1 MRFVVRG
8 ALLRA
13 FLSSSSFLLFF
24 QTIEKKT
31 IPSRERVLVPV
42 LSLSASRV
50 VCLKKRSLLRFI
62 RLFFCRTEVNGKIP
76 HKEQK
81 MASPAHVVA
90 RRVAGSFASTSYS
103 SPSSSS
109 SRLVALK
116 NKCFAR
122 FNGGGNN
129 NVGGGGT
136 SRAQQQKQQQLQ
148 QRSFAVA
155 ARGFF
160 SDAGGGKMEEDE
172 EEGSADEGK
181 SKSARSNFFANVVE
195 RGDGEDDFAGAG
207 GDGSTSSSSPPIGEG
222 EEYSGVPLRSTISQT
237 DLQKMERLIDEIV
250 DNKNQQMSNRA
261 KFRALPVTNKHRKQ
275 IEELEACVSLSE
287 AGKRARILRN
297 RASKAASEGGQAEAA
312 AELNVNPTLRRYVLY
327 GVVPEAHKDLLGRT
341 KRRNTKFIAAASKS
355 IEEMPSTE
363 VKRKDEN
370 GMDVTEEV
378 PEVAFCG
385 RSNVGKSSLINAI
398 TLSAAARSS
407 DTPGKTKSLNFY
419 DIDSRLRVVDLPGY
433 GFAFADESMVETWN
447 RLMDEYL
454 TTRPNLKCI
463 FVVIDSRHGPKKSD
477 REMLSYLSKYGKVPV
492 HVVLNKTDMVRTDEL
507 CKRMF
512 LLERELK
519 FVKRSSNVLKLAS
532 ASTGAGCTALFSE
545 AFQYALPDAD
555 ISRRNKREKA
565 RLLKEALEEEEAEHD
580 EEDDDERNAA
590 RGRSGG
596 GKKFNKKAQQQ
607 QQQRKEQTFVMGGEW
622 IPGEGPAVPPQNEKK
637 KKGGGKRGGGGL
649 KGVRL

>member
-1 MRFVVRG
+1 
-8 ALLRA
+8 
-13 FLSSSSFLLFF
+13 
-24 QTIEKKT
+24 
-31 IPSRERVLVPV
+31 
-42 LSLSASRV
+42 
-50 VCLKKRSLLRFI
+50 
-62 RLFFCRTEVNGKIP
+62 
-76 HKEQK
+76 
-81 MASPAHVVA
+81 MATAHVVA

-109 SRLVALK
+109 SSRLVALK

-122 FNGGGNN
+122 FNGGVND

-136 SRAQQQKQQQLQ
+136 SRAQRGFQAQQQAQQQQRLQ
-148 QRSFAVA
+148 QRTAVA

-160 SDAGGGKMEEDE
+160 SDAEGRKMDEDE
-172 EEGSADEGK
+172 EGGSADEGK
-181 SKSARSNFFANVVE
+181 SKSARSNFFANFVE
-195 RGDGEDDFAGAG
+195 RGDGEDDFAGAD

-287 AGKRARILRN
+287 AGKRARILRT
-297 RASKAASEGGQAEAA
+297 RASKAASEGSQAEAA

-355 IEEMPSTE
+355 VEEMPSTE

-565 RLLKEALEEEEAEHD
+565 RLLEEALEEEEAEQD
-580 EEDDDERNAA
+580 EEDDDKRNAA

-596 GKKFNKKAQQQ
+596 GKKFNKKAQQQQ

-622 IPGEGPAVPPQNEKK
+622 IPGEGPAVPPQNDKK

>member
-1 MRFVVRG
+1 MF
-8 ALLRA
+8 
-13 FLSSSSFLLFF
+13 
-24 QTIEKKT
+24 
-31 IPSRERVLVPV
+31 
-42 LSLSASRV
+42 
-50 VCLKKRSLLRFI
+50 
-62 RLFFCRTEVNGKIP
+62 
-76 HKEQK
+76 
-81 MASPAHVVA
+81 A
-90 RRVAGSFASTSYS
+90 RRVAASGFASTS
-103 SPSSSS
+103 SSSS
-109 SRLVALK
+109 SSSSTSSSRIVALRR
-116 NKCFAR
+116 CFAR
-122 FNGGGNN
+122 LTT
-129 NVGGGGT
+129 T
-136 SRAQQQKQQQLQ
+136 SRSTTTASASARRQNRRGQL
-148 QRSFAVA
+148 VA

-160 SDAGGGKMEEDE
+160 DRTNEED
-172 EEGSADEGK
+172 
-181 SKSARSNFFANVVE
+181 
-195 RGDGEDDFAGAG
+195 G
-207 GDGSTSSSSPPIGEG
+207 GDLSGKYDGKKSELFDPEDASDGNDVSDRAATRTTSTCHPIGREDKGEG
-222 EEYSGVPLRSTISQT
+222 EYSGVPLRSTISQT

-250 DNKNQQMSNRA
+250 DNKNNEMSNRR

-297 RASKAASEGGQAEAA
+297 RASKAASEGEQAEAA
-312 AELNVNPTLRRYVLY
+312 AELNVNPTLRKYVLY

-341 KRRNTKFIAAASKS
+341 KKRNTKFIAAASKS

-370 GMDVTEEV
+370 GTDVTMEI

-407 DTPGKTKSLNFY
+407 DTPGKTRSLNFY

-454 TTRPNLKCI
+454 TTRPNLRCI

-492 HVVLNKTDMVRTDEL
+492 HVVLNKTDMVRTEEL

-519 FVKRSSNVLKLAS
+519 FIKRSSNVLKLVS

-545 AFQYALPDAD
+545 AFRYALPDAD
-555 ISRRNKREKA
+555 VSRRNKREK
-565 RLLKEALEEEEAEHD
+565 EAALQQAMELEELEQEGD
-580 EEDDDERNAA
+580 VNN
-590 RGRSGG
+590 SGVG
-596 GKKFNKKAQQQ
+596 GKKYNKKARQ
-607 QQQRKEQTFVMGGEW
+607 KEQKFVMGGEW
-622 IPGEGPAVPPQNEKK
+622 IPGEGPAVPISKDKK
-637 KKGGGKRGGGGL
+637 KKGGKRGGGGDPRGP
-649 KGVRL
+649 KIRL

>member
-1 MRFVVRG
+1 MF
-8 ALLRA
+8 
-13 FLSSSSFLLFF
+13 
-24 QTIEKKT
+24 
-31 IPSRERVLVPV
+31 
-42 LSLSASRV
+42 
-50 VCLKKRSLLRFI
+50 
-62 RLFFCRTEVNGKIP
+62 
-76 HKEQK
+76 
-81 MASPAHVVA
+81 A
-90 RRVAGSFASTSYS
+90 RRVAASGFASTS
-103 SPSSSS
+103 SSSS
-109 SRLVALK
+109 SSSSTSSSRIVALRR
-116 NKCFAR
+116 CFAR
-122 FNGGGNN
+122 LTT
-129 NVGGGGT
+129 T
-136 SRAQQQKQQQLQ
+136 SRSTTTASASARRQNRRGQL
-148 QRSFAVA
+148 VA

-160 SDAGGGKMEEDE
+160 DRTNEED
-172 EEGSADEGK
+172 
-181 SKSARSNFFANVVE
+181 
-195 RGDGEDDFAGAG
+195 G
-207 GDGSTSSSSPPIGEG
+207 GDLSGKYDGKKSELFDLEDASDDNDVSDRAATRTTSTCHPIGREDKGEG
-222 EEYSGVPLRSTISQT
+222 EYSGVPLRSTISQT

-250 DNKNQQMSNRA
+250 DNKNNEMSNRR

-297 RASKAASEGGQAEAA
+297 RASKAASEGEQAEAA
-312 AELNVNPTLRRYVLY
+312 AELNVNPTLRKYVLY

-341 KRRNTKFIAAASKS
+341 KKRNTKFIAAASKS

-370 GMDVTEEV
+370 GTDVTMEI

-407 DTPGKTKSLNFY
+407 DTPGKTRSLNFY

-454 TTRPNLKCI
+454 TTRPNLRCI

-492 HVVLNKTDMVRTDEL
+492 HVVLNKTDMVRTEEL

-519 FVKRSSNVLKLAS
+519 FIKRSSNVLKLVS

-545 AFQYALPDAD
+545 AFRYALPDAD
-555 ISRRNKREKA
+555 VSRRNKREK
-565 RLLKEALEEEEAEHD
+565 EAALQQAMELEELEQEGD
-580 EEDDDERNAA
+580 VNN
-590 RGRSGG
+590 SGVG
-596 GKKFNKKAQQQ
+596 GKKYNKKARQ
-607 QQQRKEQTFVMGGEW
+607 KEQKFVMGGEW
-622 IPGEGPAVPPQNEKK
+622 IPGEGPAVPISKDKK
-637 KKGGGKRGGGGL
+637 KKGGKRGGGGDPRGP
-649 KGVRL
+649 KIRL

>member
-1 MRFVVRG
+1 
-8 ALLRA
+8 
-13 FLSSSSFLLFF
+13 
-24 QTIEKKT
+24 
-31 IPSRERVLVPV
+31 
-42 LSLSASRV
+42 
-50 VCLKKRSLLRFI
+50 
-62 RLFFCRTEVNGKIP
+62 
-76 HKEQK
+76 
-81 MASPAHVVA
+81 MAQNILA
-90 RRVAGSFASTSYS
+90 RRVSGFA
-103 SPSSSS
+103 
-109 SRLVALK
+109 
-116 NKCFAR
+116 C
-122 FNGGGNN
+122 
-129 NVGGGGT
+129 
-136 SRAQQQKQQQLQ
+136 
-148 QRSFAVA
+148 
-155 ARGFF
+155 
-160 SDAGGGKMEEDE
+160 
-172 EEGSADEGK
+172 
-181 SKSARSNFFANVVE
+181 
-195 RGDGEDDFAGAG
+195 
-207 GDGSTSSSSPPIGEG
+207 TSSSSYSSSRGCNNNNKCLLLARFTTTFFPSSSFERRRLGRQQQQNQFVVAARRGFFDDGEKTSSSSNSSVDEEEREGRKGENFKSVHFFENGDGAERSAGESGSGEREEGEKEGEG
-222 EEYSGVPLRSTISQT
+222 EGDEYSGVPLRSTISQI

-250 DNKNQQMSNRA
+250 DNKDNRMSNRG

-297 RASKAASEGGQAEAA
+297 RASKAASEGGQAE
-312 AELNVNPTLRRYVLY
+312 LNVNPTLRKYVLY

-341 KRRNTKFIAAASKS
+341 KKRNTKFIAAASKR

-370 GMDVTEEV
+370 GMDVTVEV

-492 HVVLNKTDMVRTDEL
+492 HVVLNKTDMVRTEEL

-519 FVKRSSNVLKLAS
+519 FIKRSSNVLKLAS

-545 AFQYALPDAD
+545 AFEYALPDAD

-565 RLLKEALEEEEAEHD
+565 REVLEVED
-580 EEDDDERNAA
+580 GSEEDEGNTTKNNKS
-590 RGRSGG
+590 GGGGG
-596 GKKFNKKAQQQ
+596 GKKFMKKGQQE
-607 QQQRKEQTFVMGGEW
+607 RREFVMGGEW
-622 IPGEGPAVPPQNEKK
+622 IPGEGPAAVPTFTKDKK
-637 KKGGGKRGGGGL
+637 KKGGGKKGNGGP
-649 KGVRL
+649 KGPKIRL